1 MYIWQG
7 ARVRLRGVEPGD
19 WETFDRW
26 DQDSEIARLCYHV
39 EFPRSQEG
47 TKKFAAEAATA
58 EPKGQA
64 YRWMIETLD
73 GVPVGTI
80 NTHSCDPRHGTFG
93 YGLAIAREHWRKGYA
108 SEAICLVLAYYF
120 RELRYQKVTAHV
132 YAFNEGSI
140 RLHEQLG
147 FQLEGRLRRMV
158 FTDGAYHDELI
169 YGMTA
174 EEFVARPVGC
184 QTFEVSETLK
194 ISTRG
199 GFDAH
204 P

>member
-1 MYIWQG
+1 MNIWQG
-7 ARVRLRGVEPGD
+7 QRVRLRGVEPGD
-19 WETFDRW
+19 WQTFDRW
-26 DQDSEIARLCYHV
+26 DQDSEVARLCYHI

-58 EPKGQA
+58 EPKGHA

-80 NTHSCDPRHGTFG
+80 NTHSCDLRHGTFG
-93 YGLAIAREHWRKGYA
+93 YGLAIAREHWRQGYA
-108 SEAICLVLAYYF
+108 SEAVCLVLAYYF

-140 RLHEQLG
+140 RLHEKLG

-158 FTDGAYHDELI
+158 FTDGAYHDELVF
-169 YGMTA
+169 GMTA
-174 EEFVARPVGC
+174 VEFEARYPR
-184 QTFEVSETLK
+184 Q
-194 ISTRG
+194 
-199 GFDAH
+199 
-204 P
+204 

>member
-1 MYIWQG
+1 MNIWQG
-7 ARVRLRGVEPGD
+7 QRVRLRAVEPGD
-19 WETFDRW
+19 WAIFDRW
-26 DQDSEIARLCYHV
+26 DQDSEAARLCYHI

-47 TKKFAAEAATA
+47 TKKFAAEAAT
-58 EPKGQA
+58 EPKSQA

-93 YGLAIAREHWRKGYA
+93 YGLAIARESWRQGYA

-140 RLHEQLG
+140 RLHEKLG

-169 YGMTA
+169 FGMTL
-174 EEFVARPVGC
+174 EEFEACHAR
-184 QTFEVSETLK
+184 L
-194 ISTRG
+194 
-199 GFDAH
+199 
-204 P
+204 